1 MLFTCVLDATGLLQT
16 GAGVN
21 LEPVEGIQ
29 SPSGARC
36 IQGPVRGRRMKSLVV
51 LMIEMEQPEGLS
63 SRKLIIE
70 TAKHNVLTA
79 YDAEVGLDLL
89 RRFPNVDL
97 ILVHSSLLMR
107 RKGLLSEV
115 KSLAQKVPIVLAS
128 PFKTETHHPEVRYV
142 VDSHNPQELLTLLS
156 EYVPDEPLIR

>member
-1 MLFTCVLDATGLLQT
+1 
-16 GAGVN
+16 
-21 LEPVEGIQ
+21 
-29 SPSGARC
+29 
-36 IQGPVRGRRMKSLVV
+36 MKSLVV

-79 YDAEVGLDLL
+79 YNAEVGLDLL

-97 ILVHSSLLMR
+97 ALVHSSLL
-107 RKGLLSEV
+107 KQNKNLLSEV
-115 KSLAQKVPIVLAS
+115 KSLAPKVPIVLAS
-128 PFKTETHHPEVRYV
+128 PLRTETYPEVSYV

-156 EYVPDEPLIR
+156 EYAPDVPLIR

>member
-1 MLFTCVLDATGLLQT
+1 MSASEFGFDAARLLE
-16 GAGVN
+16 AAPEVN
-21 LEPVEGIQ
+21 LEPKDRIQ
-29 SPSGARC
+29 VAGLCSINPRNAE
-36 IQGPVRGRRMKSLVV
+36 MKSLVV

-79 YDAEVGLDLL
+79 YNAEVGLDLL

-97 ILVHSSLLMR
+97 ALVHSSLLQQH
-107 RKGLLSEV
+107 KDLLAQV
-115 KSLAQKVPIVLAS
+115 KSLAPKVPIVLAS
-128 PFKTETHHPEVRYV
+128 PLKTERYPEVNYV

-156 EYVPDEPLIR
+156 EYAPDVPLIR